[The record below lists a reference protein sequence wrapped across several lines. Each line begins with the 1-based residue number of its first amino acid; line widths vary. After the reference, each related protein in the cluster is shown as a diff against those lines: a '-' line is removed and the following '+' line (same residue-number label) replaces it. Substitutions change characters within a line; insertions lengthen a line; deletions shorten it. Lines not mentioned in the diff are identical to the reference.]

1 MTVDPALQNY
11 ENTQVNRGLTPEPY
25 PHITGLK
32 LQQDIILGDF
42 VFNRIDESGIVW
54 VISDIEGWW
63 GMPEPEVPDYPRGNA
78 DGSYDVRGRWAAR
91 DITLTGSFLVPDSS
105 FVPLARQRLVDAAN
119 LVYKGAWLRVNESN
133 YNKVAWVRLSGRP
146 MIETV
151 NSRGRTDFSIGL
163 RAPDPIKYSWNDSD
177 PDGFDLVSIPIL
189 NDGTGSL
196 GESVIEN
203 VGNTP
208 VPATFRVRGP
218 VDSGT
223 VIQNITRAELIVIVE
238 DIESGST
245 LDIDTYDNSVAIDSV
260 LPGGRSYLDPLTDWI
275 KINPGLN
282 LVQFF
287 DIANLTGG
295 TATVDIYYRSGWI
308 G

>member
-1 MTVDPALQNY
+1 MTIDPVLQNL
-11 ENTQVNRGLTPEPY
+11 ENTRVNRGLTPEPY
-25 PHITGLK
+25 PNITGLK
-32 LQQDIILGDF
+32 LQEDIILGEF
-42 VFNRIDESGIVW
+42 VFNRIDEFGIVW
-54 VISDIEGWW
+54 VISDINGWW
-63 GMPEPEVPDYPRGNA
+63 GVPEPEVPDYPRGNA

-91 DITLTGSFLVPDSS
+91 DLTLTGSFLVPDSS

-119 LVYKGAWLRVNESN
+119 LVYRGAWLRVNESN

-146 MIETV
+146 MIQTV

-177 PDGFDLVSIPIL
+177 PDGFDVVSIPIL
-189 NDGTGSL
+189 NDSTGAL
-196 GESVIEN
+196 GEGVIEN

-208 VPATFRVRGP
+208 VPVTFQIRGP
-218 VDSGT
+218 VEAGT
-223 VIQNITRAELIVIVE
+223 VLQSITRAELILVIDNIPSE
-238 DIESGST
+238 ST
-245 LDIDTYDNSVAIDSV
+245 LDIGTYDNSVSLDSV
-260 LPGGRSYLDPLTDWI
+260 FPGARSYLDPLTDWI
-275 KINPGLN
+275 KLNPGLN
-282 LVQFF
+282 LIQFF

>member
-32 LQQDIILGDF
+32 LQADVILGDF
-42 VFNRIDESGIVW
+42 VFNTIDEFGIVW
-54 VISDIEGWW
+54 VISDIQGWW

-91 DITLTGSFLVPDSS
+91 DITLSGSFLVPDSS

-119 LVYKGAWLRVNESN
+119 LVYRGAWLRVNESN

-151 NSRGRTDFSIGL
+151 NTRGRTDFSIGL

-189 NDGTGSL
+189 NTDSGAL
-196 GESVIEN
+196 GEGVIEN

-208 VPATFRVRGP
+208 VPMTLRVRGP
-218 VDSGT
+218 LFSGT
-223 VIQNITRAELIVIVE
+223 TIQSLTRQELILIVE
-238 DIESGST
+238 NIESEST

-275 KINPGLN
+275 KLNPGLN
-282 LVQFF
+282 LIQFF
-287 DIANLTGG
+287 DRLNTTGG